1 MPRGRPEG
9 LARVASRCV
18 RRVWGMRV
26 HPYPQP
32 FADITTVRGAL
43 DHLNE
48 SFSDQ
53 VEEAIDKLASPN
65 TPIPGDAEVRDAFW
79 ALLPPDEQRR
89 FFLRVA
95 GNRRVWQRLK
105 TLIGNPPYSFLR
117 AEDEGVLRAGGICKN
132 RVRMAH
138 NEPTT
143 TSYNEFRPHYEDPAG
158 RQYRVLQREGG
169 DVEGRLPWVGLAG
182 GARVAADVR
191 VSKRS
196 MDTKRSLLKEGRG
209 TVAAAGL
216 AFPRVGDVVQLSLV
230 RTLRA
235 PVTDEQPEV
244 EPLRAQVVFGRQ
256 RAAGSPIAR
265 LVLKI
270 V

>member
-1 MPRGRPEG
+1 MRTHPHPR
-9 LARVASRCV
+9 
-18 RRVWGMRV
+18 
-26 HPYPQP
+26 P
-32 FADITTVRGAL
+32 FAEITTVRGAL

-48 SFSDQ
+48 SFADQ
-53 VEEAIDKLASPN
+53 VEEAIDKLAPPN
-65 TPIPGDAEVRDAFW
+65 TPIQGDAEVRDAFW
-79 ALLPPDEQRR
+79 LLLPPDEQRA
-89 FFLRVA
+89 FFLRIA
-95 GNRRVWQRLK
+95 GNRRVWPRLK

-117 AEDEGVLRAGGICKN
+117 SEDEGMLRAGGICKN

-138 NEPTT
+138 NEPTA

-158 RQYRVLQREGG
+158 RQYHILQREGG
-169 DVEGRLPWVGLAG
+169 DFGGRLPWVGLAG

-191 VSKRS
+191 VPKRS
-196 MDTKRSLLKEGRG
+196 MDAKRAILKEGRG
-209 TVAAAGL
+209 TIVAASL
-216 AFPRVGDVVQLSLV
+216 AFPRVGDTVRLNLV

-244 EPLRAQVVFGRQ
+244 EPLRAQVVLGRQ

-270 V
+270 I

>member
-1 MPRGRPEG
+1 
-9 LARVASRCV
+9 
-18 RRVWGMRV
+18 MRV
-26 HPYPQP
+26 HPYPRP

-48 SFSDQ
+48 SFADQ
-53 VEEAIDKLASPN
+53 VEEAIDKLAPPN
-65 TPIPGDAEVRDAFW
+65 TPIPGDAEVREAFW
-79 ALLPPDEQRR
+79 ALLPPDEQRA
-89 FFLRVA
+89 FFLRIA
-95 GNRRVWQRLK
+95 GNRRVWPRLK
-105 TLIGNPPYSFLR
+105 TLVGNPPYSFLR

-143 TSYNEFRPHYEDPAG
+143 TSYTEFRPHYEDPAG

-169 DVEGRLPWVGLAG
+169 DVGGRLPWVGLAG

-191 VSKRS
+191 VPKRS
-196 MDTKRSLLKEGRG
+196 MNAKRSILKESRG
-209 TVAAAGL
+209 TIAAASL
-216 AFPRVGDVVQLSLV
+216 AFPRVGDVVRLNLV

-235 PVTDEQPEV
+235 PVTDEHPEL

-256 RAAGSPIAR
+256 RSVGSPVAR